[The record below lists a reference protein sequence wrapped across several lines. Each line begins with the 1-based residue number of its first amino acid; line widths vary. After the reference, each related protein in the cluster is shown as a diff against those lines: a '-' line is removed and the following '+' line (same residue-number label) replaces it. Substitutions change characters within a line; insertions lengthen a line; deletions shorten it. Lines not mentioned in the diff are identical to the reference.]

1 MHAREGQLPDGY
13 FFSSSGWV
21 EVMGLMTGRVE
32 GNTMIVLDAY
42 ALPVQG
48 EAAFV
53 TAQNSG
59 HLFPYS
65 KQTSTWLIC

>member
-1 MHAREGQLPDGY
+1 
-13 FFSSSGWV
+13 
-21 EVMGLMTGRVE
+21 MGLMTGRVE

-59 HLFPYS
+59 FLGFNGS
-65 KQTSTWLIC
+65 KRVHGKYA